1 VKKEQEIIDVRAQ
14 QMMKVRVE
22 PCIMPTMVKV
32 VPIVIHVAK
41 QTTKVPHMIIPHER
55 QL

>member
-1 VKKEQEIIDVRAQ
+1 VKKEQKIIDVKAQ
-14 QMMKVRVE
+14 QMMKGRVE

-32 VPIVIHVAK
+32 VPIVIHAAK
-41 QTTKVPHMIIPHER
+41 QITKVPHMIIPHKR